1 MTIAESSPG
10 VTVGT
15 SNNNNGQPG
24 SGAAT
29 EPIASETRAHARARP
44 TLPDDQSDGYEG
56 LPRLWWDEAKRTGLK
71 LSGWLEGN
79 AFLREHPP
87 SFASRF
93 AYARQAPM
101 AGHSK
106 VLRTVQRL
114 DAYTIGN
121 AGVGAAYVLAWIW
134 DRPLRRYVAIAVV
147 VLAWLLH

>member
-1 MTIAESSPG
+1 MTIAESSPA
-10 VTVGT
+10 VTVET
-15 SNNNNGQPG
+15 SNNNNGQPEEERRRETHR
-24 SGAAT
+24 AVD
-29 EPIASETRAHARARP
+29 PRTRAREDSV
-44 TLPDDQSDGYEG
+44 PDDQAGDYEG
-56 LPRLWWDEAKRTGLK
+56 LPRLWWDEAKRTALR